1 MDYRD
6 INNLLFARLAKQ
18 DSRIFAVEVLESP
31 QARDDENE
39 IASVQLSETTVVS
52 ARFPFTKYFL
62 TKQKYILTR
71 PNETQDLQRI
81 PSLQFS

>member
-1 MDYRD
+1 MDCRD

-31 QARDDENE
+31 QATNE
-39 IASVQLSETTVVS
+39 IASVQLNETTVVS
-52 ARFPFTKYFL
+52 ARFPFAKYFL

-71 PNETQDLQRI
+71 LNETQDVQWI